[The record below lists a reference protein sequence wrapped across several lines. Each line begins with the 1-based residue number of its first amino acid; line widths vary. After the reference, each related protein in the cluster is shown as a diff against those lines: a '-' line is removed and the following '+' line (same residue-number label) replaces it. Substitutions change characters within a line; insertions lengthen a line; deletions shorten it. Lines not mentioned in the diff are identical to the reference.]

1 MLGIC
6 LKRYNVN
13 NHGHSYR
20 LGTHVD
26 IPLEMATP
34 HFAEDGKTEQEA
46 KAMSNVKLSLQSV
59 VCHRGHSVEAG
70 HYISFVRAG
79 NVGSAYGL
87 RGNNRDSQ
95 DAANDIWLKFDD
107 LAAERVVPVNI
118 QQALKEESPYLL
130 FYRVQPL
137 IDEEPEAEELPAY
150 TNGPDSLDLV
160 DQKLANYNAAENSK
174 RISQAIDTSRR
185 GSVELASP
193 EESRGRISFTD
204 TRRTSLQPG
213 NTESVNGGS
222 TNASIRTLD
231 HIITE
236 PVTPLDTHKSESV
249 SASSLSAS
257 TAISR
262 ETTNGRPTSH
272 DSTSPGSGNTEK
284 RFSMSMSRLT
294 SVFSQKTNPDIVIN
308 EAQDDVV
315 AQPQPRPSTV
325 EPPAASATNPG
336 PGSVTSKSG
345 SVKDSSQHSPKLMK
359 EKKRKFMSKSRRGS
373 GDKGKAPDRECV
385 VM

>member
-34 HFAEDGKTEQEA
+34 HFAEDEKTEQEA
-46 KAMSNVKLSLQSV
+46 KSMSNVKLSLQSI

-87 RGNNRDSQ
+87 RSDNQERH
-95 DAANDIWLKFDD
+95 DASNDMWLKFDD

-137 IDEEPEAEELPAY
+137 VDEEPDVDELPAY
-150 TNGPDSLDLV
+150 TNGADSFDLV
-160 DQKLANYNAAENSK
+160 DQKLANYTTATN
-174 RISQAIDTSRR
+174 AIDTSRR
-185 GSVELASP
+185 GSVEMVSP
-193 EESRGRISFTD
+193 EESRGRVSFTE

-231 HIITE
+231 HIVTE
-236 PVTPLDTHKSESV
+236 PGTPLDVNKSESV

-272 DSTSPGSGNTEK
+272 DSTSPNSGNPEK

-308 EAQDDVV
+308 EVQDDVV
-315 AQPQPRPSTV
+315 AQPPPRPSTN
-325 EPPAASATNPG
+325 EPSAPSLAGSISTNA
-336 PGSVTSKSG
+336 TSKGAST
-345 SVKDSSQHSPKLMK
+345 KDGAQHSPKLTK

-373 GDKGKAPDRECV
+373 GEKGKAPDRECV

>member
-34 HFAEDGKTEQEA
+34 HFAEDEKTEQEA
-46 KAMSNVKLSLQSV
+46 KSMSNVKLSLQSI

-87 RGNNRDSQ
+87 RSDNQERH
-95 DAANDIWLKFDD
+95 DASNDMWLKFDD

-137 IDEEPEAEELPAY
+137 VDEESDVDELPAY
-150 TNGPDSLDLV
+150 TNGADSFDLV
-160 DQKLANYNAAENSK
+160 DQKLANYTTATN
-174 RISQAIDTSRR
+174 AIDTSRR
-185 GSVELASP
+185 GSVEMVSP
-193 EESRGRISFTD
+193 EESRGRVSFTE

-231 HIITE
+231 HIVTE
-236 PVTPLDTHKSESV
+236 PGTPLDVNKSESV

-272 DSTSPGSGNTEK
+272 DSTSPNSGNPEK

-308 EAQDDVV
+308 EVQDDVV
-315 AQPQPRPSTV
+315 AQPPPRPSTN
-325 EPPAASATNPG
+325 EPSAPSLAGSISTNATSKGASTKASA
-336 PGSVTSKSG
+336 
-345 SVKDSSQHSPKLMK
+345 QHSPKLTK

-373 GDKGKAPDRECV
+373 GEKGKAPDRECV